1 MIQTLSFPP
10 VVRWAITLTFVMIVV
25 ILSITPGKSQV
36 GDSAFVWLVANT
48 PTPLQKLMHFVIY
61 AALVWLWAWTLE
73 AIKSR
78 NLRLVLAFVLA
89 ISLGSALEWYQTRI
103 PGRFGTIVDALL
115 NILGAIVGLVV
126 AFLILL

>member
-36 GDSAFVWLVANT
+36 GDSVFVWLVANT